1 MNIRPLAHA
10 PLPSPLPGVERYA
23 PPTAAVAARLKLDA
37 NEGAAIPP
45 DVLADLLASVAPDAA
60 RRVRRYP
67 DPAELERALAAR
79 FAVDPSSV
87 ILTTGGDDAIDRI
100 ARACLAPGLRA
111 VVTAPTFEMIPRAAR
126 AARAEVVELPW
137 LDGPPPIDAMLDAML
152 AAALASTTQPPG
164 LLALVTPNNP
174 TGAWCTSA
182 DLSRLL
188 DRAAPTPVLVDLA
201 YTEYADDDL
210 TPVALAH
217 PNAILVR
224 TLSKAWG
231 LAGLR
236 IGCAITGPA
245 LRDRVRAVCNPYPVS
260 GLAAALALAWLDR
273 GCDWVAARVARVRA
287 ERDALAPLLRVLGGV
302 PLPSRANFIAAR
314 FPDAWAL
321 ADALAALGVGV
332 RRFRPASPF
341 ADYLRITCPG
351 DEREFADL
359 VHALRD
365 PSLLALAATST
376 GATP

>member
-10 PLPSPLPGVERYA
+10 PACPLPGVERYA
-23 PPTAAVAARLKLDA
+23 PPTAAVPTRLKLDA

-45 DVLADLLASVAPDAA
+45 DVLADLLASVAPDAP

-67 DPAELERALAAR
+67 DPAELERALASR

-100 ARACLAPGLRA
+100 ARACLAPGRRA
-111 VVTAPTFEMIPRAAR
+111 VVTTPTFEMIPRAAL

-137 LDGPPPIDAMLDAML
+137 LDGPPPIDAMLDARVPD
-152 AAALASTTQPPG
+152 APAG

-174 TGAWCTSA
+174 TGAWCTAA
-182 DLSRLL
+182 DLARLL

-201 YTEYADDDL
+201 YTEYADEDL

-245 LRDRVRAVCNPYPVS
+245 LRDRVRAVCNPYPVG

-287 ERDALAPLLRVLGGV
+287 ERDALAPLLRALGGV

-332 RRFRPASPF
+332 RRFRHDSPI

-365 PSLLALAATST
+365 PSLRALAPTPT

>member
-1 MNIRPLAHA
+1 MNIPTPPSLPA
-10 PLPSPLPGVERYA
+10 PLQGVERYA
-23 PPTAAVAARLKLDA
+23 PPTAATTIRLKLDA
-37 NEGAAIPP
+37 NEGAPIPANA
-45 DVLADLLASVAPDAA
+45 LADLLASLAPDAS
-60 RRVRRYP
+60 RRVQRYP
-67 DPAELERALAAR
+67 DPADLERALAAR

-100 ARACLAPGLRA
+100 ARACLAPGRRA
-111 VVTAPTFEMIPRAAR
+111 IVTTPTFEMIPRAAR

-137 LDGPPPIDAMLDAML
+137 LDGPPPIDAML
-152 AAALASTTQPPG
+152 AAAHAPG
-164 LLALVTPNNP
+164 APADLIALVTPNNP
-174 TGAWCTSA
+174 TGAWCTPA
-182 DLSRLL
+182 DLTRLL
-188 DRAAPTPVLVDLA
+188 DHAAPTPVLVDLA
-201 YTEYADDDL
+201 YAEYADDDL

-217 PNAILVR
+217 SNAILVR

-236 IGCAITGPA
+236 IGCAIAAPPW
-245 LRDRVRAVCNPYPVS
+245 RDRVRAVCNPYPVG

-287 ERDALAPLLRVLGGV
+287 ERDALAPLLRTLAGQ

-332 RRFRPASPF
+332 RRFRRDSPF
-341 ADYLRITCPG
+341 ANYLRITCPG

-359 VHALRD
+359 ARALRH
-365 PSLLALAATST
+365 PSLVALTPAPT
-376 GATP
+376 GATL